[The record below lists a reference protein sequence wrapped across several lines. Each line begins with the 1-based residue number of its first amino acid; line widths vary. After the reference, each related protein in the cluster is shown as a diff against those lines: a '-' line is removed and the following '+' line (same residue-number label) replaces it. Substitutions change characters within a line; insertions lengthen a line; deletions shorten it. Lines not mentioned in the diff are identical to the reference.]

1 MPKVK
6 GEEDGLV
13 YTPDDKEEINALGR
27 LLGSGSGLGLVKEEV
42 NAIGRLLGSGSGLGL
57 VKEEVNAIGRLFGL
71 GFVKEE
77 THDPAPIPNP

>member
-42 NAIGRLLGSGSGLGL
+42 NAIGRLFGLGL
-57 VKEEVNAIGRLFGL
+57 
-71 GFVKEE
+71 VKEE